1 MPQVKHVKNRLKAL
15 DKCLRDEYR
24 YYDIHALVEFC
35 NRELV
40 RQGNQQVSER
50 TIREDL
56 CTIQNAPYFA
66 ELNDNLPKKPK
77 IYRYKDT
84 SCIIRFDEFTDSE
97 LESVRETIKLLEP
110 LKDIPQYTWVKMV
123 LHCVE
128 KNELDFINRQ
138 IIAFQDN
145 PDAVGRENFAELLS
159 GIINNQTLEIEYKPF
174 ERDEQFVIIHPYYL
188 KQYNNRWSLI
198 AKTEGYDNISVY
210 PLDRIKGIKIA
221 SVAYIPSDIDFDD
234 YFETAVGVSIKPDKP
249 IYDIVL
255 RVSNTRYSY
264 IETKPILPS
273 QTELRSLRGENYRTI
288 LFKSQ
293 INKELVS
300 LIMSF
305 GSDVVVI
312 EPQELKDKIT
322 SIISSMNKNYESLQK
337 PCNDAP

>member
-1 MPQVKHVKNRLKAL
+1 M
-15 DKCLRDEYR
+15 
-24 YYDIHALVEFC
+24 
-35 NRELV
+35 
-40 RQGNQQVSER
+40 
-50 TIREDL
+50 
-56 CTIQNAPYFA
+56 
-66 ELNDNLPKKPK
+66 
-77 IYRYKDT
+77 
-84 SCIIRFDEFTDSE
+84 
-97 LESVRETIKLLEP
+97 
-110 LKDIPQYTWVKMV
+110 
-123 LHCVE
+123 
-128 KNELDFINRQ
+128 
-138 IIAFQDN
+138 
-145 PDAVGRENFAELLS
+145 
-159 GIINNQTLEIEYKPF
+159 
-174 ERDEQFVIIHPYYL
+174 
-188 KQYNNRWSLI
+188 
-198 AKTEGYDNISVY
+198 
-210 PLDRIKGIKIA
+210 
-221 SVAYIPSDIDFDD
+221 
-234 YFETAVGVSIKPDKP
+234 SIKPDKP